1 MDVEELLRQWAN
13 DSKISEHALDET
25 TLRTSVLHSKYL
37 ELYTLAKLKLK
48 KKELDLAILKK
59 DKWLYYNGKMTKD
72 EMDEKGWEY
81 DPFHGMNK
89 PLKGDMEMYY
99 NTDKDIAECK
109 MHCEYISVYLD
120 TCKEILDTLR
130 WRHQT
135 IKNIIDFKK
144 FQAGV

>member
-1 MDVEELLRQWAN
+1 MDVEELLKQWAN

-25 TLRTSVLHSKYL
+25 TLRCAMLHSKYL
-37 ELYTLAKLKLK
+37 EFYTIAKLRLK

-72 EMDEKGWEY
+72 EMDARGWIY
-81 DPFHGMNK
+81 DPFHGMSK
-89 PLKGDMEMYY
+89 PLKGDMDMYY
-99 NTDKDIAECK
+99 NTDTDISECK
-109 MHCEYISVYLD
+109 MACEYIGVYVD

-130 WRHQT
+130 WHHQK
-135 IKNIIDFKK
+135 IRNILEFKK

>member
-13 DSKISEHALDET
+13 DSKISENALDET
-25 TLRTSVLHSKYL
+25 TLRTAVLHSKYL
-37 ELYTLAKLKLK
+37 ELYTLAKLRLK

-59 DKWLYYNGKMTKD
+59 DKWLYYNGKMTKE
-72 EMDEKGWEY
+72 EMDERGWQY
-81 DPFHGMNK
+81 DPFNGMNK

-99 NTDKDIAECK
+99 NTDSDIAATK
-109 MHCEYISVYLD
+109 MQAEYIGVYLD

-130 WRHQT
+130 WRHQN
-135 IKNIIDFKK
+135 IKNILDFKK

>member
-1 MDVEELLRQWAN
+1 MDVEDLLKQWAN

-25 TLRTSVLHSKYL
+25 TLRGAMLHSKYL
-37 ELYTLAKLKLK
+37 ELYTIAKLRLK
-48 KKELDLAILKK
+48 KKELDYAILKK

-72 EMDEKGWEY
+72 EMDSRGWAY
-81 DPFHGMNK
+81 DPFHGMSK

-99 NTDKDIAECK
+99 NTDTDIAECK
-109 MHCEYISVYLD
+109 MGIEYITVYVD

-135 IKNIIDFKK
+135 IKNMIDFKK

>member
-13 DSKISEHALDET
+13 DSKISENALDET
-25 TLRTSVLHSKYL
+25 TLRTAVLHSKYL
-37 ELYTLAKLKLK
+37 ELYTLAKLRLK

-59 DKWLYYNGKMTKD
+59 DKWLYYNGKMTKE
-72 EMDEKGWEY
+72 EMDERGWQY
-81 DPFHGMNK
+81 DPFNGMNK

-99 NTDKDIAECK
+99 NTDSDIATTK
-109 MHCEYISVYLD
+109 MQVEYIGVYLD

-130 WRHQT
+130 WRHQN
-135 IKNIIDFKK
+135 IKNILDFKK

>member
-13 DSKISEHALDET
+13 DSKISENALDET
-25 TLRTSVLHSKYL
+25 TLRTAVLHSKYL
-37 ELYTLAKLKLK
+37 ELYTLAKLRLK

-59 DKWLYYNGKMTKD
+59 DKWLYYNGKMTKE
-72 EMDEKGWEY
+72 EMDERGWQY
-81 DPFHGMNK
+81 DPFNGMNK

-99 NTDKDIAECK
+99 NTDSDIATTK
-109 MHCEYISVYLD
+109 MQVEYIGVYLD

>member
-1 MDVEELLRQWAN
+1 MDVDFLLKEWQV

-25 TLRTSVLHSKYL
+25 TLKGAMLHSKYL
-37 ELYTLAKLKLK
+37 ELYTHAKLRLK

-72 EMDEKGWEY
+72 EMDTRGWPY
-81 DPFHGMNK
+81 DPFNGMNK

-99 NTDKDIAECK
+99 NTDRDISECK
-109 MHCEYISVYLD
+109 MACEYIGVYVD

-130 WRHQT
+130 WRHQS
-135 IKNIIDFKK
+135 IKNMIEFRK